1 MRLQIFIANPSNAQC
16 NSACLLC
23 LVPHHS
29 SSYLNIIES
38 QNHRKLS
45 LEGTSRCYLIQYL
58 CSSRAAL
65 ELVEQGHT
73 EIAFEYLQESTF
85 HKFSG
90 RPVPLSSHFHSKEV
104 LLYVQE
110 TLFLEHEII

>member
-1 MRLQIFIANPSNAQC
+1 M
-16 NSACLLC
+16 
-23 LVPHHS
+23 
-29 SSYLNIIES
+29 
-38 QNHRKLS
+38 
-45 LEGTSRCYLIQYL
+45 
-58 CSSRAAL
+58 